1 MNERVS
7 ARRGG
12 AVSARDAQDCKL
24 CNSLTCG
31 NVQPKR
37 GGGFEKYRSGL
48 FFSQNQVYVWPVVN
62 GDQGLTT

>member
-48 FFSQNQVYVWPVVN
+48 FFLKIKFMFGQW
-62 GDQGLTT
+62 LTVTRG